1 MKGIAQKNFRALNR
15 LLAPKAAAG
24 GRLFQRVVITHN
36 AARRVDSYV
45 ELFFLQRLEEARVPV
60 PDVHL
65 GSHQAI
71 GFGEAGFTLEVGFLV
86 VIHAEDD
93 GGLVVFDGEALS
105 GDEGAGLLE
114 RGLARHLEIDGR
126 FREGLEEVT
135 VGDARAQQCGEQP
148 EQEHPSV
155 LGVQAY
161 GAGPL
166 RGWFRQVFLRGT
178 VLAAVKKKVRARIS
192 IYPCYCV
199 AASTARGKCKH
210 CASKG
215 SILVLVAAF
224 GSDSFWLADDL
235 GTNSRSLAP
244 LGMTPA

>member
-1 MKGIAQKNFRALNR
+1 MVAGEADEQPIGRVRGAEAGAFPGEAPVRAVGEHRRIGFGGQKRVAAQGHVQRIAQKGFRALNR

-24 GRLFQRVVITHN
+24 GRLFQRVVIAHD
-36 AARRVDSYV
+36 AARRVHAYV
-45 ELFFLQRLEEARVPV
+45 ELFFLQRLEEARVPI

-71 GFGEAGFTLEVGFLV
+71 GFCEAGLALEVGFLV

-105 GDEGAGLLE
+105 GDERAGLLE

-135 VGDARAQQCGEQP
+135 VGDAGAQQSGEQP
-148 EQEHPSV
+148 EQEHPGVS
-155 LGVQAY
+155 GVQAN

-166 RGWFRQVFLRGT
+166 RG
-178 VLAAVKKKVRARIS
+178 
-192 IYPCYCV
+192 
-199 AASTARGKCKH
+199 
-210 CASKG
+210 
-215 SILVLVAAF
+215 
-224 GSDSFWLADDL
+224 
-235 GTNSRSLAP
+235 
-244 LGMTPA
+244 